1 MGYIYVYVCKYIYMY
16 VCVYVFIISQAR
28 PQGNNNCHAVGH
40 PWAPLKKTR
49 NYDIRKHA
57 MQW

>member
-1 MGYIYVYVCKYIYMY
+1 MY

-40 PWAPLKKTR
+40 PWALPKKRTMIFG
-49 NYDIRKHA
+49 N
-57 MQW
+57 MQCNGDSFILRMHVIHQ